1 MNLLIIDVGL
11 AQLCVGGTLA
21 NLVGRLWALRIS
33 IFVMCIGV
41 VAQSVPNTFG
51 VLLFGRLLT
60 YVDHPFSFSSG
71 TDCSWFD
78 LTRLTAVSASDVSIS
93 LQVYMVG

>member
-1 MNLLIIDVGL
+1 M
-11 AQLCVGGTLA
+11 A

-33 IFVMCIGV
+33 IFIMCIGV

-60 YVDHPFSFSSG
+60 YVDHLFFFSSDA
-71 TDCSWFD
+71 DCRWFD
-78 LTRLTAVSASDVSIS
+78 LTRLKAVSASDVSIS
-93 LQVYMVG
+93 LQAYMVGKSRSSPRSIPFL